1 MKKYLNIR
9 FINNYFSF
17 LRYKITKKDAIVLLF
32 SVILHKYSHMNMKI
46 GRLLTLFA
54 LCLLTTT
61 ATADIELKATYTD
74 KKGVEVVAT
83 DNFNAEAPLYVE
95 FTSNPSNLDPAASIE
110 WQITNSS
117 AGINV
122 TRYEENTS
130 YTFTAAGKN
139 TITLNVVLDG
149 DVIDTKTITIT
160 ISDSHLEMPNAFS
173 PNGDGIN
180 DYFQAKTNTKSIVEF
195 HAYIFNR
202 HGQKLYDWTDWST
215 EERGWDGTYNGHPV
229 KDGVYYVYVKALGAD
244 GTEYNIRRDVNL
256 LRNFN
261 TVDTTNP

>member
-1 MKKYLNIR
+1 M
-9 FINNYFSF
+9 
-17 LRYKITKKDAIVLLF
+17 
-32 SVILHKYSHMNMKI
+32 HKYSHINMKI
-46 GRLLTLFA
+46 SKILTLFA
-54 LCLLTTT
+54 TCLLATT
-61 ATADIELKATYTD
+61 AYADIELKATYTD

-83 DNFNAEAPLYVE
+83 EDFSEEAPLYVQ
-95 FTSNPSNLDPAASIE
+95 FTSNPSNLDPAATIE
-110 WQITNSS
+110 WHITNTS
-117 AGINV
+117 ADINV
-122 TRYEENTS
+122 TRYEENTT

-139 TITLNVVLDG
+139 QITLNVVLDG
-149 DVIDTKTITIT
+149 EIIETKSINIT

-215 EERGWDGTYNGHPV
+215 ESRGWDGTHNGHPV
-229 KDGVYYVYVKALGAD
+229 KDGVYFVYVKARGAD
-244 GTEYNIRRDVNL
+244 GIDYEIRRDVNL

-261 TVDTTNP
+261 NVENNTNP

>member
-1 MKKYLNIR
+1 
-9 FINNYFSF
+9 
-17 LRYKITKKDAIVLLF
+17 
-32 SVILHKYSHMNMKI
+32 MNMKI

-54 LCLLTTT
+54 FCLLTIT
-61 ATADIELKATYTD
+61 AYADIELKATYTD
-74 KKGVEVVAT
+74 KKGVEVVET
-83 DNFNAEAPLYVE
+83 DNFTAEAPLYVE
-95 FTSNPSNLDPAASIE
+95 FTSNPTSLDAGASIE
-110 WQITNSS
+110 WHITNST

-122 TRYEENTS
+122 ARYEENTS

-139 TITLNVVLDG
+139 VITLNVVQDG
-149 DVIDTKTITIT
+149 DIVNTQSITIT

-180 DYFQAKTNTKSIVEF
+180 DFFQAKTNTKSIVEF

-215 EERGWDGTYNGHPV
+215 ENRGWDGTHNGHPV
-229 KDGVYYVYVKALGAD
+229 KDGVYYVYVKARGAD
-244 GTEYNIRRDVNL
+244 GMDYEIRRDVNL

-261 TVDTTNP
+261 TVDNTNP